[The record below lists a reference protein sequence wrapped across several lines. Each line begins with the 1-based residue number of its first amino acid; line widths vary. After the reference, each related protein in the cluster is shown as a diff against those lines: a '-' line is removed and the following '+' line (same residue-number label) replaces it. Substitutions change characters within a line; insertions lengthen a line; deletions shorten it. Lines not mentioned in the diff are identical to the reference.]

1 MTQLH
6 LIRCTAPVLVLL
18 LSLLSPNLV
27 WAQDDAS
34 KSDEEP
40 FETTVV
46 ADPVRFTT
54 EHQGTFGGRALTY
67 SATAGETHLLD
78 EKGLPSAAIFSFAYT
93 VAPKGDDPDAPN
105 RRPVAFVWNGGP
117 GSSSVW
123 LHMGTFGPKR
133 VDVPSDAADAGLPPY
148 DLLDNPDTPLDLVD
162 LVFVDPV
169 GTGFSRAVGEHENKE
184 FWGLEQDARSIADF
198 IQAWVTEHGRWNSP
212 KYLIGESF
220 GTTRAAAVA
229 GLLEDGSPAIRLS
242 GLVLVSQALD
252 YEGSTPSHD
261 NTRSYIT
268 YLPTLAATAWYH
280 GKVEVEAEGTTLEQF
295 LEQAREFA
303 YQAYAPALLRGSS
316 LDDPTRSHIAERL
329 AYFTGL
335 DQKYVERSDLR
346 ILADRFRKELLRD
359 EGRAVGR
366 IDGRYVGDDIDDV
379 AERPDGDPSGYGID
393 GAYTATLHEYMQ
405 RHLGIEI
412 ERPYKVSGGRELGSA
427 WSWKPLGESS
437 WEPQYVNVSR
447 RLSRA
452 MRRNP
457 SLRVLVASGY
467 YDFATPFFDAEI
479 TFDRYGIPRDRVVRT
494 YYEAGHMMYL
504 HGPSMSKFLAD
515 VRTFLKSD

>member
-1 MTQLH
+1 MKQPRRLLPGSSSSLPTVVLG
-6 LIRCTAPVLVLL
+6 LTALL
-18 LSLLSPNLV
+18 LVPALA
-27 WAQDDAS
+27 WGQDAPSDA
-34 KSDEEP
+34 KV
-40 FETTVV
+40 ETEATPV
-46 ADPVRFTT
+46 AEPVRFVTQ
-54 EHQGTFGGRALTY
+54 HSGTFGGKTLIYT
-67 SATAGETHLLD
+67 ATAGETHLLND
-78 EKGLPSAAIFSFAYT
+78 EGEPKAAIFSFAYT
-93 VAPKGDDPDAPN
+93 VDSETP
-105 RRPVAFVWNGGP
+105 RPVAFVWNGGP

-133 VDVPSDAADAGLPPY
+133 VDVPSDAGDAGTPPY
-148 DLLDNPDTPLDLVD
+148 DLLDNPGTPLDLVD
-162 LVFVDPV
+162 MVFIDPV

-198 IQAWVTEHGRWNSP
+198 IQAWITEHERWNSP

-229 GLLEDGSPAIRLS
+229 GLLEGGRPAIRLN
-242 GLVLVSQALD
+242 GLILVSQALD

-280 GKVEVEAEGTTLEQF
+280 GKVTVKDGTSLEQF
-295 LEQAREFA
+295 IEQSREFA
-303 YQAYAPALLRGSS
+303 YQEYAPALLRGSS
-316 LDDPTRSHIAERL
+316 IDDETRSRIAERL

-335 DQKYVERSDLR
+335 DREYIERADLR
-346 ILADRFRKELLRD
+346 VLADRFRKELLRE

-366 IDGRYVGDDIDDV
+366 IDSRYTGDDIDDV

-393 GAYTATLHEYMQ
+393 GAYTASLHEFMQ
-405 RHLGIEI
+405 KHLEVEI
-412 ERPYKVSGGRELGSA
+412 ERPYRVSGGRELGSA
-427 WSWKPLGESS
+427 WSWKPPGASY

-457 SLRVLVASGY
+457 QLRVLVASGY

-479 TFDRYGIPRDRVVRT
+479 TFDRYGIPKERVEMT

-504 HGPSMSKFLAD
+504 HGPSMDKFLDD
-515 VRTFLKSD
+515 VRRFLAGR